1 MATKKKTTK
10 KTVKK
15 TNAKK
20 TKKAVET
27 KKKKKVVAKKPSSK
41 KTAKR
46 TVEKKSKES
55 VKVKQ
60 LYRIGGAG
68 EYWRELAKGINKA
81 IKDDNKSIA
90 YYDDNFGIRV
100 KVVKKGVVAVEAG
113 FNDSWK
119 EKLVPGGWKVKEYE
133 VNHKKLV
140 SESEGV
146 TDIGYEED
154 LDDDDDDDYEDDED
168 DDDEYEDD
176 DD

>member
-15 TNAKK
+15 TTAKK

-41 KTAKR
+41 KTVKR
-46 TVEKKSKES
+46 EVVKKSKEPE
-55 VKVKQ
+55 KVKQ
-60 LYRIGGAG
+60 LYKIGGAK
-68 EYWRELAKGINKA
+68 EYWDELAKGIKEA
-81 IKDDNKSIA
+81 IKDKNKSIA
-90 YYDDNFGIRV
+90 YYDNHFGIRV

-154 LDDDDDDDYEDDED
+154 LDN
-168 DDDEYEDD
+168 DDEYEDD